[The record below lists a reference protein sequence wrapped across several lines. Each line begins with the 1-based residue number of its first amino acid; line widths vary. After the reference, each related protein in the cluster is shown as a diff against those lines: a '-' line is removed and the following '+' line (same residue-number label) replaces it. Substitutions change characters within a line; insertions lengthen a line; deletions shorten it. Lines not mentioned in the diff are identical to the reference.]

1 MQWTISGHKLRQ
13 LLPIL
18 ILTLCISML
27 TGCKKQPK
35 LVITPPPPLPAEV
48 VREKAPLGKR
58 EIHLNIKL
66 TRLPDQRKLRK
77 VRSQSMPTGTRISYP
92 AGADIL
98 RFLQYD
104 EEIITLPKMQ
114 STMDFNILLLTRD
127 QNPPLTVSGYSNVTY
142 ELMESS
148 LPGGAILLDSF
159 YGTLNKDR
167 TLSRTMLL
175 PTKRKDVYK
184 KVQAEI
190 SPKNLKFRKVIRTNV
205 IPDTEHNYVIKFI
218 GKKGMTIL
226 FEIRHLK
233 GGSRP
238 KIIHRQTM
246 EIPLG
251 TPLIEINGH
260 KFKIHTATTEFIDI
274 ERLS

>member
-1 MQWTISGHKLRQ
+1 MQWIISDHKIMRLVLAFIIGMTM
-13 LLPIL
+13 LLI
-18 ILTLCISML
+18 
-27 TGCKKQPK
+27 TGCKQQPK
-35 LVITPPPPLPAEV
+35 LVIPPAPPIPLEIAK
-48 VREKAPLGKR
+48 EKEPLHKNETR
-58 EIHLNIKL
+58 LDIKL
-66 TRLPDQRKLRK
+66 TRRLDQDKLRK
-77 VRSQSMPTGTRISYP
+77 VRSQSMPAGTRISYP

-104 EEIITLPKMQ
+104 EKIITLPKMQ
-114 STMDFNILLLTRD
+114 AAKDFEIILLTRD
-127 QNPPLTVSGYSNVTY
+127 QNPPLTMKGYSNVTY
-142 ELMESS
+142 ELMDSS

-159 YGTLNKDR
+159 YGTLKKDG
-167 TLSRTMLL
+167 TLSSTMLV
-175 PTKRKDVYK
+175 PTGRKNVFR

-190 SPKNLKFRKVIRTNV
+190 SPKKIRFKPVIRTTV
-205 IPDTEHNYVIKFI
+205 LPDSEHHYVIRFI

-226 FEIRHLK
+226 FEIRHLE

-238 KIIHRQTM
+238 KVVSRQTM

-260 KFKIHTATTEFIDI
+260 TFRVHTATTEFIDI

>member
-1 MQWTISGHKLRQ
+1 MLWTISDHKLRP

-18 ILTLCISML
+18 ILIICISIL
-27 TGCKKQPK
+27 PGCTKQPK
-35 LVITPPPPLPAEV
+35 QVITPPPPLPVEV
-48 VREKAPLGKR
+48 VREKAPLGKK
-58 EIHLNIKL
+58 EVQLDIKL
-66 TRLPDQRKLRK
+66 TRLPDQRKIRK

-114 STMDFNILLLTRD
+114 STRDFNILLLTRD

-159 YGTLNKDR
+159 YGTLNEDH
-167 TLSRTMLL
+167 TLSSTILL
-175 PTKRKDVYK
+175 PTKRKGVFK

-190 SPKNLKFRKVIRTNV
+190 SPKNLRFKKVIRTNV
-205 IPDTEHNYVIKFI
+205 IPDTERNYVIRFL

-226 FEIRHLK
+226 FEIRELK

-238 KIIHRQTM
+238 KVVHRQTL

>member
-1 MQWTISGHKLRQ
+1 M
-13 LLPIL
+13 
-18 ILTLCISML
+18 
-27 TGCKKQPK
+27 
-35 LVITPPPPLPAEV
+35 PPVPPLPVEV
-48 VREKAPLGKR
+48 AKEKAPLGKK
-58 EIHLNIKL
+58 EIRLNVRL
-66 TRLPDQRKLRK
+66 TRQPDKRKLRK

-114 STMDFNILLLTRD
+114 STRDFNIMLLTRD
-127 QNPPLTVSGYSNVTY
+127 QNPPLTVNGYSNVTY
-142 ELMESS
+142 ELMESD
-148 LPGGAILLDSF
+148 LPNGAILLDSF
-159 YGTLNKDR
+159 YGTLKKDG
-167 TLSRTMLL
+167 TLSKTMLL
-175 PTKRKDVYK
+175 PTERKDVFR

-190 SPKNLKFRKVIRTNV
+190 TPKRLRFKPVIRTNV
-205 IPDTEHNYVIKFI
+205 LPDSEYHYVIRFL

-226 FEIRHLK
+226 FEIRHLE

-238 KIIHRQTM
+238 KVVSRQTL

-260 KFKIHTATTEFIDI
+260 RFKVHTATTEFIDI

>member
-1 MQWTISGHKLRQ
+1 MLWTISDHKLRP

-18 ILTLCISML
+18 ILTICFSML
-27 TGCKKQPK
+27 AGCKKQPK
-35 LVITPPPPLPAEV
+35 LVITPPPPLPVEI
-48 VREKAPLGKR
+48 VREKAPLGRK
-58 EIHLNIKL
+58 EIHMDIKL
-66 TRLPDQRKLRK
+66 TRLPDQRKVRK

-92 AGADIL
+92 TGADIL

-159 YGTLNKDR
+159 YGTLNDDQ
-167 TLSRTMLL
+167 TLSKTVLL
-175 PTKRKDVYK
+175 PTDRKDVFK

-190 SPKNLKFRKVIRTNV
+190 SPKNLKFKKVIRTNV
-205 IPDTEHNYVIKFI
+205 IPGTEHNYVIKFL

-238 KIIHRQTM
+238 KVIHRQTV

>member
-1 MQWTISGHKLRQ
+1 MQKTVSAFIFCLSFC
-13 LLPIL
+13 LLA
-18 ILTLCISML
+18 
-27 TGCKKQPK
+27 GCKQQPK
-35 LVITPPPPLPAEV
+35 IIVPPVPPLPIEIAK
-48 VREKAPLGKR
+48 EKAPLGKR
-58 EIHLNIKL
+58 EVRLDISM
-66 TRLPDQRKLRK
+66 TRQPDKRKLRK

-114 STMDFNILLLTRD
+114 ATRDFKIILLTRD
-127 QNPPLTVSGYSNVTY
+127 QNPPLTINGYSNVTY
-142 ELMESS
+142 EILESS
-148 LPGGAILLDSF
+148 QPGGLVLLDSF
-159 YGTLNKDR
+159 FGTLNEDG
-167 TLSRTMLL
+167 TLSPTMFV
-175 PTKRKDVYK
+175 PTDRKNVFR

-190 SPKNLKFRKVIRTNV
+190 TPKKLRFKKVVRTNV
-205 IPDTEHNYVIKFI
+205 LPDSEHHYVIRFL

-226 FEIRHLK
+226 FEIRHLE

-238 KIIHRQTM
+238 KVVNRQTM

-260 KFKIHTATTEFIDI
+260 RFKVHTATTEFIDI

>member
-1 MQWTISGHKLRQ
+1 MHWIISDHKIQR

-18 ILTLCISML
+18 ILGLVCML
-27 TGCKKQPK
+27 GGCKQQPK
-35 LVITPPPPLPAEV
+35 LIIPPAPPLPAKIAK
-48 VREKAPLGKR
+48 EKAPLGR
-58 EIHLNIKL
+58 NEVRLNIKL
-66 TRLPDQRKLRK
+66 LRRQDQRRVRK
-77 VRSQSMPTGTRISYP
+77 VRSQSMNTGARISYP

-114 STMDFNILLLTRD
+114 CTRDFKITLLTRD
-127 QNPPLTVSGYSNVTY
+127 KNPPLTLNGYSNVTY
-142 ELMESS
+142 EFMDS
-148 LPGGAILLDSF
+148 PQTGGAILLNSF
-159 YGTLNKDR
+159 YGTLDEDG
-167 TLSRTMLL
+167 TLSKTILL
-175 PTKRKDVYK
+175 PTERKNV
-184 KVQAEI
+184 
-190 SPKNLKFRKVIRTNV
+190 FRKVQTETNPKKLRFKKVVRTNV
-205 IPDTEHNYVIKFI
+205 LPDSEQHYVIRFL

-226 FEIRHLK
+226 FEIRHLE

-238 KIIHRQTM
+238 KVVNRQTM

-260 KFKIHTATTEFIDI
+260 RFKVHTATTEFIDI